1 MNSIFK
7 GTCWV
12 NSEKIYVELNLLSY
26 FKKCLFFFLI
36 ASPEIMNSEGYTML
50 FCICASLLKL
60 HFLWRKYGL
69 FLMVQSGQEKNTS
82 IYYAYILMSN
92 TNKMMLSD
100 VLRVLMKMPMNFH
113 QFSMSFSFTLNN
125 SRVSLVQEHTT
136 FKEVL
141 WNILNILV

>member
-1 MNSIFK
+1 
-7 GTCWV
+7 
-12 NSEKIYVELNLLSY
+12 
-26 FKKCLFFFLI
+26 
-36 ASPEIMNSEGYTML
+36 MNSEGYTML

-141 WNILNILV
+141 